1 MISRDIIK
9 PAVLFNN
16 GEMMHT
22 KTIKTVAVP
31 TTKFERRI
39 IDFKYASI
47 NGAGGID
54 EQLMRQALPKGKQQR
69 RFFLKFADKMP
80 ELLSAGSSDLTDLDF
95 IASAMAM
102 KKDPVRMAKWLK
114 RHGVSTSSMM
124 TDTLNI
130 HTLSSIN

>member
-16 GEMMHT
+16 GEIAYT
-22 KTIKTVAVP
+22 KSIKTVAVP

-47 NGAGGID
+47 NSAGGID
-54 EQLMRQALPKGKQQR
+54 KSNMMRALPKGKQQR
-69 RFFLKFADKMP
+69 RFFLKFADKIP

-95 IASAMAM
+95 IATAVAM
-102 KKDPVRMAKWLK
+102 KKDKVRMAKWFK
-114 RHGVSTSSMM
+114 RHGVTALKYDDGYVKYSYFE
-124 TDTLNI
+124 LY
-130 HTLSSIN
+130 

>member
-16 GEMMHT
+16 GVMHT
-22 KTIKTVAVP
+22 KSIKTVAVP
-31 TTKFERRI
+31 TTKFEQQI

-47 NGAGGID
+47 NDAGEID

-69 RFFLKFADKMP
+69 SFFLKFAAKMP
-80 ELLSAGSSDLTDLDF
+80 ELGSSDLTDLDF
-95 IASAMAM
+95 IATAVAM

-114 RHGVSTSSMM
+114 RHGVTALKYDDGYVKYSYFE
-124 TDTLNI
+124 LY
-130 HTLSSIN
+130 